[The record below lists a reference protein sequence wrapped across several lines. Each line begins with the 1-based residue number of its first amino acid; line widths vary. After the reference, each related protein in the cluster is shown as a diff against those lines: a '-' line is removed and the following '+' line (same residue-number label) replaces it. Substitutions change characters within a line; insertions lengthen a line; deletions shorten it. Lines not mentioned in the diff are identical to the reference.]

1 MTNICFLF
9 GNFHLKTVKHK
20 TVTGE
25 ITVGLSSSTLA
36 VWSMVIAV
44 VTSENNN
51 SSTRY
56 SGWPKRWPVEHS
68 VVADSCPDVK
78 NDGKDNFQQGYIDD
92 FHLSLKVERK
102 TAVHKVLYL
111 HYGANTKGQKNH

>member
-1 MTNICFLF
+1 MTD
-9 GNFHLKTVKHK
+9 
-20 TVTGE
+20 E

-68 VVADSCPDVK
+68 VVADSYPDVK

-92 FHLSLKVERK
+92 FHLSLKVEGK
-102 TAVHKVLYL
+102 TAVHKVSYL
-111 HYGANTKGQKNH
+111 RYGANTKGQKNH